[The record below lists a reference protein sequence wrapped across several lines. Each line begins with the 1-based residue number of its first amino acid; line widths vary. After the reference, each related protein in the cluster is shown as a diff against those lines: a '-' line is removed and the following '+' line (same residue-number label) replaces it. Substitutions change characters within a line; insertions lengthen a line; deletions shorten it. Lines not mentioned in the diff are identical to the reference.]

1 MRVRMHNI
9 IMSTLTTGSAAPKFN
24 LSSMGDDGP
33 EMVSL
38 DSALQNGPVVLL
50 FVPAAFTSVCST
62 ELCEVTASYSE
73 YEALGASVL
82 GISGDSPFAQAAWAE
97 KEGIK
102 LRLLSDY
109 DHSVA
114 RAYGVAYDSFLP
126 EKNLP
131 LSGVSKRSAFVIAK
145 DGTVAHAEVLES
157 PGDMPDFA
165 KVKAALEGL
174 R

>member
-1 MRVRMHNI
+1 MQNFD
-9 IMSTLTTGSAAPKFN
+9 MSTLTTGSTAPNFN
-24 LSSMGDDGP
+24 LSSMGADGP

-38 DSALQNGPVVLL
+38 ESALQDGPVVLL
-50 FVPAAFTSVCST
+50 FVPAAFTGVCT
-62 ELCEVTASYSE
+62 KEFCDITASYAE
-73 YEALGASVL
+73 YEALGATVI

-102 LRLLSDY
+102 LRLVSDY

-174 R
+174 K